1 MITTM
6 IIELQGSASAC
17 WWL

>member
-6 IIELQGSASAC
+6 IIMSKSPNWFLK
-17 WWL
+17 L